1 VTNAPSVPPTPT
13 NSGEFRFTKNSR
25 LLKSVDFRKVYDN
38 GSRFSCPYFVAFLF
52 RPSATNRD
60 DGPRIGF
67 TIPRAVGKAVIR
79 NRIRRRIREQLR
91 VRLKGIDPTLDIV
104 LNPRRAAA
112 EAPLAELTRQLER
125 LIERCRA

>member
-1 VTNAPSVPPTPT
+1 MPPTPT
-13 NSGEFRFTKNSR
+13 NTGEFRFTKNSR

-67 TIPRAVGKAVIR
+67 VSSSSLTLAQKGAVLATSGAVPGAKITRALNLDGGSSTGLWVASDPPFDRRELRNVRDFIGIVPR
-79 NRIRRRIREQLR
+79 
-91 VRLKGIDPTLDIV
+91 
-104 LNPRRAAA
+104 
-112 EAPLAELTRQLER
+112 
-125 LIERCRA
+125 